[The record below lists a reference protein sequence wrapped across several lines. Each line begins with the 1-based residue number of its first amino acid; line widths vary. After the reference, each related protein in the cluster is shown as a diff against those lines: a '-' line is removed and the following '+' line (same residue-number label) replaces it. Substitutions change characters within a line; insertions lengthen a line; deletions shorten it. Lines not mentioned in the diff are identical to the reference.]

1 MRLAAPGSSKRR
13 GSSRLRSHFGVNVPL
28 HRVYRM
34 MDALS
39 EGFINR
45 VQRIAQ
51 REAQALLGTK
61 CEVLFFD
68 ATTLYLE
75 VNNSDDLRKSGWSK
89 DGKSQHVQVV
99 LALADCGG
107 TANRL

>member
-1 MRLAAPGSSKRR
+1 
-13 GSSRLRSHFGVNVPL
+13 
-28 HRVYRM
+28 

-45 VQRIAQ
+45 VQHIAQ
-51 REAQALLGTK
+51 REAQALLGAK

-68 ATTLYLE
+68 ATTLYFE
-75 VNNSDDLRKSGWSK
+75 VNNSDELRNNGWSK

-99 LALADCGG
+99 IGFGADCGG